1 MHRETQRSVADRFH
15 PFLDRC
21 TGGHDVLEAV
31 AADHAIPAY
40 LVGLLSTAFLR
51 AERWPVTEAMLRQ
64 ATGSA
69 TSRLGAEHWSRL
81 VATGLAANSGPGWV
95 LTSSGLACVFELHR
109 AVREEVARRSAPLG
123 LVSIVHRGLAPMAE
137 VIPPSTKIHA
147 IRRLWNGHG
156 GKSEMVDL
164 YRTVWELWTYRQ
176 TAAGAT
182 DDAYFAHWPTGASLY
197 TLSRSFDELI
207 RALR

>member
-1 MHRETQRSVADRFH
+1 MDRETQRGIVARFH

-21 TGGHDVLEAV
+21 TLGHSVLEAV

-69 TSRLGAEHWSRL
+69 TSRFGMEHWSRL
-81 VATGLAANSGPGWV
+81 VATGYAATSGPGWV
-95 LTSSGLACVFELHR
+95 LTSSGLACVFEFHR
-109 AVREEVARRSAPLG
+109 AAREEVARRSAPPG
-123 LVSIVHRGLAPMAE
+123 LVSIVRAGLAPMAE
-137 VIPPSTKIHA
+137 LIPPSTKIHT

-156 GKSEMVDL
+156 GKTEMVGL

-176 TAAGAT
+176 AAT
-182 DDAYFAHWPTGASLY
+182 DDAYFMHWPTGASLY
-197 TLSRSFDELI
+197 ALSRSVDELM
-207 RALR
+207 RELR

>member
-1 MHRETQRSVADRFH
+1 MDRETQRSVAGQLH

-31 AADHAIPAY
+31 AAGHSIPAY

-69 TSRLGAEHWSRL
+69 TSRFGAEHWSLL
-81 VATGLAANSGPGWV
+81 VATGFAANSGPGWV
-95 LTSSGLACVFELHR
+95 LTSSGLACVFEFHR
-109 AVREEVARRSAPLG
+109 AAREEVARRSAPPG
-123 LVSIVHRGLAPMAE
+123 LVSIVRTGLAPMAE
-137 VIPPSTKIHA
+137 LIPPSTKIHA
-147 IRRLWNGHG
+147 IRRLWNGPG
-156 GKSEMVDL
+156 GKNEMVDL

-176 TAAGAT
+176 SATAAT
-182 DDAYFAHWPTGASLY
+182 DDVYFAHWPTGASLY
-197 TLSRSFDELI
+197 ALSRSFDELM
-207 RALR
+207 RELR